1 MSEYISPSAAQVTN
15 ISNIIYNLLVLIVL
29 GGSGFSGFATSLTLS
44 LVSLV
49 LLSRSSPWYFSLGF
63 WREDPV
69 VRLLRVHVR
78 VRARAS
84 RARLRACVCVP
95 HCALRRARAHLMGRA
110 RGRQVFSIATE
121 RLQLTYVKA
130 ALEVSAVSARVW
142 VASWKRGCIPCWNQ

>member
-95 HCALRRARAHLMGRA
+95 HCALRRAR
-110 RGRQVFSIATE
+110 GRQVFSIATE